1 MNIQSVR
8 FVVPSVRLRRMPK
21 AKIAEGMY
29 TNPAWRSDTG
39 NV

>member
-8 FVVPSVRLRRMPK
+8 FAVPSVRRRMPK
-21 AKIAEGMY
+21 AKIAEGMC
-29 TNPAWRSDTG
+29 TNPVWQSDTG

>member
-8 FVVPSVRLRRMPK
+8 FAVPSVRRRTPK
-21 AKIAEGMY
+21 VKIAEGMC
-29 TNPAWRSDTG
+29 TNPVWRSNTG